1 MSQRLLSDI
10 YQSIILA
17 LELEEEAVGNQLDSF
32 CHLHTNDSNVD
43 NYNGNNNDENENNIE
58 DFQLMEVYLFG
69 RKGET
74 E

>member
-1 MSQRLLSDI
+1 MI
-10 YQSIILA
+10 
-17 LELEEEAVGNQLDSF
+17 G
-32 CHLHTNDSNVD
+32 D

-58 DFQLMEVYLFG
+58 DFQLMGVYLFG